1 MNQVVRPTFLKELK
15 PKTFLVRMD
24 SIYRDRVTE
33 FMQLFCLIDIR
44 QTTKCSLSK
53 KSRSL
58 ALSTLLLPCA
68 LSLFNNSFQ
77 PQILAESSFF

>member
-33 FMQLFCLIDIR
+33 FMQLFV
-44 QTTKCSLSK
+44 
-53 KSRSL
+53 
-58 ALSTLLLPCA
+58 
-68 LSLFNNSFQ
+68 
-77 PQILAESSFF
+77 